1 MSVGCGSTCRLI
13 SMRICLVHF
22 SFLWLPSFGRKI
34 VEVLAGG
41 CEVVDPLQLMELV
54 MATVKLCL
62 AFSPVVCISLSWLV
76 HLLPCKLSKVLRTH
90 GKTTR
95 NPLNLRMYRGRASI
109 CRGLRVVAFLRDHS
123 ESKQSKHT
131 F

>member
-54 MATVKLCL
+54 MAMVKLCL
-62 AFSPVVCISLSWLV
+62 AFSPVFAFHCLGWFTFCLANFQKFFALMAKQLEI
-76 HLLPCKLSKVLRTH
+76 LLTFACT
-90 GKTTR
+90 
-95 NPLNLRMYRGRASI
+95 
-109 CRGLRVVAFLRDHS
+109 VAELPFAVAYG
-123 ESKQSKHT
+123 
-131 F
+131 